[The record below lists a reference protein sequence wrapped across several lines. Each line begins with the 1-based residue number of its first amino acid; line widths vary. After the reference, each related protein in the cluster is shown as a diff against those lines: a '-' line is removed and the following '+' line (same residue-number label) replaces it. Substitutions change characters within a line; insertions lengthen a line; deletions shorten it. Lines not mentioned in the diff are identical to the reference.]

1 MKHYLILALP
11 LVLAVG
17 CTSKTPLVF
26 VSKTSVGVEVSAPG
40 TGTGEFGA
48 SIGVNTLDAAYVPV
62 VERVKN
68 GESEEVHEVKS
79 GESLTAE
86 QRANLAN
93 FLASQIETENNK
105 IANIKAT
112 TLIEGVAPEAQQQG
126 RKAIDDANRKIQSLS
141 EDLANVLN
149 RVDALSVFSAFDSN
163 TLLRTDSA
171 GQGIGKVFATGLAAQ
186 HVARNFNQQALAEA
200 SCKEKIAPTAAK
212 LAAMGDQPNKEFAI
226 KLLGACE

>member
-1 MKHYLILALP
+1 MKKYLIVVLP
-11 LVLAVG
+11 LVAAVG

-62 VERVKN
+62 VERTSKS
-68 GESEEVHEVKS
+68 GENIHQIKS

-86 QRANLAN
+86 ERKHLAKILTDQIGTESNNITALQTTKLRATA
-93 FLASQIETENNK
+93 AEDKEQVQK
-105 IANIKAT
+105 D
-112 TLIEGVAPEAQQQG
+112 
-126 RKAIDDANRKIQSLS
+126 IDSSRRTIQDLS
-141 EDLANVLN
+141 TDLGKVLSRN
-149 RVDALSVFSAFDSN
+149 DALSVFSAFDSN
-163 TLLRTDSA
+163 TLLRADSA

-186 HVARNFNQQALAEA
+186 HVARSFNQQALAEA
-200 SCKEKIAPTAAK
+200 GCKEKIAPTAAK
-212 LAAMGDQPNKEFAI
+212 LAATDDQPSKELAI